1 MHGELQQQQ
10 LVRGLP
16 SVYNIITNEPPHYLL
31 FATAAAATRLMTA
44 GDGGGM
50 MAVRSL

>member
-1 MHGELQQQQ
+1 MHGELQQQ

-31 FATAAAATRLMTA
+31 FASAAATLLMTA

>member
-31 FATAAAATRLMTA
+31 FATAATLLMT